1 MADDAHAAANAAQLR
16 LLQEELAAALT
27 LPGHPAATGSTDLP
41 PAENA
46 AWPEAEFTRPGPE
59 ERSV

>member
-16 LLQEELAAALT
+16 LLQEELAAAL
-27 LPGHPAATGSTDLP
+27 PGDPAATGSTDLT